1 MADDPSEIY
10 EAAGKQYNIDPL
22 LLRSMGRVE
31 GGERTFDDRG
41 NLITSPAG
49 ARGWMQFTGDTARR
63 YGVDVTDMRSSIFG
77 AAHYMSDLLD
87 QTNGNLPASLAI
99 YNGSQGDR
107 SQTYAKQILGNYQ
120 QVQKQQQAELREAG
134 QTSTAQPTPGVI
146 EVSASGQTPPQPGIN
161 TSGRVGKA
169 PANEFEGTLYGTQP
183 GPAAPS
189 AAAPAN
195 DFSGTL
201 YGTPKAPETP
211 TVVVK
216 GKAPEQPAQPPA
228 IVAPAEAAPRV
239 TPPVVPVQEETPPPA
254 ATPPPPAAPPPAA
267 PPTWLQRNVTA
278 PISAMLDP
286 TQPQPPQNYLMGV
299 PLAQS
304 MGAGYTQGAR
314 DIAQT
319 INNASAWADRNAPWL
334 NALDQWAAAHGLIS
348 SPTASNLPAQTAAFQ
363 QQYGSDIPAQG
374 ARIAGQMAGTSRI
387 VAPLARAAGAVAE
400 ASPVVAR
407 ILAPAAAGAVSGG
420 TQNAL
425 VSGGTGENPLTAFTQ
440 GAIGGGTIG
449 GVLGGLGAR
458 LSRPANAAEQAIAD
472 RLGIRLS
479 AGQRAGGIVKRVED
493 ATSIVPLSGAA
504 RFAQE
509 QRGQIA
515 QVIAREGGIPGP
527 VQHINGGMVAQAL
540 DNASTRV
547 ENAAQNV
554 TIPQTALLPRLL
566 PILQAA
572 QQAGPHTQQA
582 YTARNLVS
590 QLTNLMRG
598 GDLPGPVFRDFIR
611 RGGAL
616 DTALGSGT
624 PEVQTVGNAIK
635 RALLDAGQAGGQG
648 SQQALRDL
656 TEGRYQMKVLLTVR
670 NAISKTQAGTE
681 EMSLPNLA
689 SAIEREFGFAPP
701 GPGMHAAMPEL
712 AQLIRGPLRTL
723 ASSGTAERSLLYDWL
738 GLTGAGAPSGL
749 LWALGHPQAAENT
762 AWALGGPMAAS
773 ALASRLSR
781 FGPGMGINPLEA
793 AWQLGGPLAPRLF
806 GPNVGNALNP
816 PPAPP

>member
-1 MADDPSEIY
+1 M
-10 EAAGKQYNIDPL
+10 
-22 LLRSMGRVE
+22 M
-31 GGERTFDDRG
+31 
-41 NLITSPAG
+41 
-49 ARGWMQFTGDTARR
+49 
-63 YGVDVTDMRSSIFG
+63 
-77 AAHYMSDLLD
+77 
-87 QTNGNLPASLAI
+87 
-99 YNGSQGDR
+99 
-107 SQTYAKQILGNYQ
+107 
-120 QVQKQQQAELREAG
+120 
-134 QTSTAQPTPGVI
+134 
-146 EVSASGQTPPQPGIN
+146 
-161 TSGRVGKA
+161 
-169 PANEFEGTLYGTQP
+169 
-183 GPAAPS
+183 
-189 AAAPAN
+189 
-195 DFSGTL
+195 
-201 YGTPKAPETP
+201 
-211 TVVVK
+211 
-216 GKAPEQPAQPPA
+216 
-228 IVAPAEAAPRV
+228 
-239 TPPVVPVQEETPPPA
+239 
-254 ATPPPPAAPPPAA
+254 
-267 PPTWLQRNVTA
+267 
-278 PISAMLDP
+278 DP
-286 TQPQPPQNYLMGV
+286 TQAQPPQNYMLGA
-299 PLAQS
+299 PLLQS
-304 MGAGYTQGAR
+304 AGAGYVQGAR

-334 NALDQWAAAHGLIS
+334 NALDQWAAARGLIS

-363 QQYGSDIPAQG
+363 QQYGSDIPAQA
-374 ARIAGQMAGTSRI
+374 ARIAGQMAGTSPV
-387 VAPLARAAGAVAE
+387 VAPLARAAGVVAE
-400 ASPVVAR
+400 ASPIAAR
-407 ILAPAAAGAVSGG
+407 FLAPAAAGAVSGG

-479 AGQRAGGIVKRVED
+479 AGQKAGGAVKRVED
-493 ATSIVPLSGAA
+493 TSAVVPFSGAA
-504 RFAQE
+504 KFAQE

-590 QLTNLMRG
+590 QLTHLMRG

-624 PEVQTVGNAIK
+624 PDVQTVGNAIK

-670 NAISKTQAGTE
+670 NAISKTAAGTE

-712 AQLIRGPLRTL
+712 AQLIRGPLRDL
-723 ASSGTAERSLLYDWL
+723 ASSGTAERKLWQDLL
-738 GLTGAGAPSGL
+738 GLSGGAAPPTA
-749 LWALGHPQAAENT
+749 LWALGHPQAAE
-762 AWALGGPMAAS
+762 AVLGGLAAPFTAS
-773 ALASRLSR
+773 AMLSRLSR
-781 FGPGMGINPLEA
+781 FGPGLGFNPLEA
-793 AWQLGGPLAPRLF
+793 ARQLGGPLAPRLF

-816 PPAPP
+816 QGGTPPAR